1 MADSAAT
8 TPAPPAEQQPPAAA
22 PAAAPAAEGAEG
34 EGEGPSKKA
43 QKKAEAKAKKE
54 AEKARRA
61 AEREAAAKAA
71 GKTTG
76 PTEDLAK
83 DNYGVVKER
92 KGQFKLSADVEDVNL
107 KNIGEEHV
115 GKAVIVRAWVQN
127 ARIQG

>member
-1 MADSAAT
+1 MADNAAT

-22 PAAAPAAEGAEG
+22 PAAEGA

-71 GKTTG
+71 GKSTG

-83 DNYGVVKER
+83 DNYGLVKER
-92 KGQFKLSADVEDVNL
+92 KGQFELSADVEDVNL